1 MGMEGFFCFQIF
13 WLPWRPNREIR
24 QLAMDLNDFEID
36 FFSDS
41 EFASEFVLRLGIKF
55 DVFRRLEVDQ
65 SRSLDQANEL
75 GSRLQLRDTCFFLQP
90 D

>member
-1 MGMEGFFCFQIF
+1 
-13 WLPWRPNREIR
+13 
-24 QLAMDLNDFEID
+24 MDLNDFEID